1 MTSTPYERSRL
12 TMRKLALVFAVAVA
26 GLLALTVALVRGGG
40 PQAGNASSHREAP
53 LISED
58 PTADNTDVYAFRSP
72 DKPNTVTII
81 SNWIPGEDPAAGPM
95 YYTFSPHARY
105 NIYIDTNGDGSP
117 DITYRYRFVT
127 QPGVAFL
134 GNTQQ
139 GYSVTKIDSKG
150 ERLVG
155 QGFLTPPDNIGPR
168 STPNYHRY
176 VTDQIHV
183 LDDGEVTFAGQRDDA
198 FFADVGAIFDLVA
211 IREGTG
217 ASGGGKDFLAG
228 YNVHGIALQIPISQ
242 LDNGTNHTIGVWAS
256 TDRQTPEGNFQ
267 QVSRLGFPLVNEVI
281 IPTELKDKWN
291 ASKPVDDSQFT
302 KYYENPVLASLFQ
315 QLYPQFGPFK
325 DTGRSDLVAVGLTGV
340 PGLNFTGATQ
350 ADELRLNMSI
360 PPSATPNRL
369 GVLAGDTA
377 GFPNGRRLGDDV
389 IDIAEQVV
397 GGALIG
403 HALPLGDGVDAN
415 DRGNLTTFPYEPDPS
430 QGYENTKGV
439 ITTPKHTVV
448 STSIRRTHR

>member
-1 MTSTPYERSRL
+1 
-12 TMRKLALVFAVAVA
+12 MRKVALVLVVAAA
-26 GLLALTVALVRGGG
+26 GLLALTFALVRAGG

-72 DKPNTVTII
+72 DKPSTVTII

-134 GNTQQ
+134 ANTQQ
-139 GYSVTKIDSKG
+139 GYSVEKIDSKG
-150 ERLVG
+150 DRLVG

-176 VTDQIHV
+176 VTAQIHV
-183 LDDGEVTFAGQRDDA
+183 LDDGEVTFAGQRDDP

-228 YNVHGIALQIPISQ
+228 YNVHSIALQIPISM
-242 LDNGTNHTIGVWAS
+242 LDNGTNHTIGVWSS
-256 TDRQTPEGNFQ
+256 TDRQTINGNFQ
-267 QVSRLGFPLVNEVI
+267 QVSRLGFPLINEVV
-281 IPTELKDKWN
+281 IPTDDKDAWN
-291 ASKPVDDSQFT
+291 ASRPVDDSQFAH
-302 KYYENPVLASLFQ
+302 YYENPILDTVLN

-340 PGLNFTGATQ
+340 PGLNYTGATQ

-360 PPSATPNRL
+360 PPSASPNRM
-369 GVLAGDTA
+369 GVLAGDNA

-389 IDIAEQVV
+389 IDITERVF

-403 HALPLGDGVDAN
+403 HALPLGDGVDGN
-415 DRGNLTTFPYEPDPS
+415 DLPFMSTFPYVADPW

-448 STSIRRTHR
+448 AANIRRTHR